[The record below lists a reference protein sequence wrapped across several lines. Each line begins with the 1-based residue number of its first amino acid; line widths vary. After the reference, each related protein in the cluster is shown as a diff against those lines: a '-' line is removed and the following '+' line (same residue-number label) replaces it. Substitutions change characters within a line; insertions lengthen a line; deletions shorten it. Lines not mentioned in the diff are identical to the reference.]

1 MGAFLSI
8 FDIIVL
14 LPIIIPV
21 GIYIGYTSFS
31 KYAFYLLLISL
42 PIFMF
47 SVYTDKGDDDDDI
60 ADRWK
65 PSAALFSGIIGT
77 IMIFALATRGVI
89 RQNLNSTSLG
99 PS

>member
-1 MGAFLSI
+1 M
-8 FDIIVL
+8 
-14 LPIIIPV
+14 
-21 GIYIGYTSFS
+21 
-31 KYAFYLLLISL
+31 SL

-47 SVYTDKGDDDDDI
+47 SVYTDKGDGDGI

-65 PSAALFSGIIGT
+65 PPAALFSGIIGT
-77 IMIFALATRGVI
+77 IMVFALATRGVI